1 MMNYRGY
8 VAKVEFDAEARLL
21 HGEIA
26 DIADVVTFQ
35 ASSVAELEKEFH
47 AAVDDYIAF
56 CTENGMEPQK
66 PYSGRLLL
74 RMDPELHRDAARSAR
89 AADESLNTF
98 VTRAIRN
105 SVRESQLS

>member
-8 VAKVEFDAEARLL
+8 AAKVGFDPEAFLL

-35 ASSVAELEKEFH
+35 ASSVAELEREFH
-47 AAVDDYIAF
+47 AAVDDYLAF
-56 CTENGMEPQK
+56 CEENGMEPQK
-66 PYSGRLLL
+66 PYSGRVLL

-98 VTRAIRN
+98 VTRAIRR
-105 SVRESQLS
+105 SIQEQRT